1 MLMARVIRMVPL
13 ARASVCA
20 AAAIAALCISATASA
35 GLGSTAASMGS
46 TAWSNLWWT
55 RDQQGQRLLQSDQPG
70 KAAARFSDPRRR
82 AYADL
87 RAGQYAQAA
96 KLLAPFHDVHSEYNR
111 GNALAH
117 TGHLQDA
124 LDAYDAALAKAPNDH
139 DARHN
144 RDLVA
149 RALRQSG
156 KQHRSQQHG
165 QEQQKGQ
172 HGGASP
178 HAGGAQQHQ
187 GGNGQHTGDAQHNP
201 GGSHNGSQQQRSGN
215 GQQNSGNG
223 QHGPQQHSGGTG
235 PHSGGAQ
242 QNSGNPQQGG
252 GAGQQAGGSPQQH
265 SGASL
270 SSGTVGQNGN
280 RQQPSQAAAA
290 AAAAARANTGR
301 AASAAASKPE
311 SEQALSLEQW
321 LRRIP
326 DDPGGLLRRKFLI
339 EHLMRQRSADQRSAN
354 P

>member
-187 GGNGQHTGDAQHNP
+187 GGNGQH
-201 GGSHNGSQQQRSGN
+201 
-215 GQQNSGNG
+215 
-223 QHGPQQHSGGTG
+223 GPQQHSGGTG

>member
-215 GQQNSGNG
+215 GQQNSGN
-223 QHGPQQHSGGTG
+223 
-235 PHSGGAQ
+235 
-242 QNSGNPQQGG
+242 PQQGG